1 MIMHFFEIVVFI
13 YYACSLFEARFKKWI
28 FPVVFFLCYWLPIE
42 SLMHAAWD
50 NIGFRIPLSMFLVVT
65 LVSIFF
71 KDKFVKKFLY
81 ILAYMASALVFE
93 ILFLLV
99 ALLFDVRLSELPNLS
114 IVMFIMQLYYVPMEL
129 AFSVI
134 VVKLSKRKFATP
146 ESTVLQNIVLFVLSQ
161 VFLYNMIVQLYGFY
175 HINSFAMV
183 SLIIIS
189 LGFST
194 VFGILIFKSMAKM
207 YKQKQQEQSLFEQ
220 SMYQA
225 EKYETLKTAYMDYH
239 RLRHDFYDHISIL
252 DSLKTKGNEE
262 ELNNYITQM
271 KTDFEQLDNIVFCE
285 NTAVDMLVSNKAQT
299 AKDKGIKT
307 DFSLKD
313 TNACNIDDMD
323 LCSIFSNL
331 LNNAIAGA
339 EAFNGEKHIIMQSY
353 IKAGCFVITCKNSS
367 SMPLKDLKTTKS
379 DKDAHGFG
387 IQIIKNISKK
397 LNGNA
402 VFEYKNNEFAA
413 VVTVPI
419 E

>member
-1 MIMHFFEIVVFI
+1 MHFFEIVVFI

-28 FPVVFFLCYWLPIE
+28 FPVVFVLCYWLPID
-42 SLMHAAWD
+42 SMMQHDWD
-50 NIGFRIPLSMFLVVT
+50 NIGFRIPISMLLVVI

-93 ILFLLV
+93 MIFLV
-99 ALLFDVRLSELPNLS
+99 GALLFDIRLSELPNLN
-114 IVMFIMQLYYVPMEL
+114 IVMFMMQLYYVPMEL

-134 VVKLSKRKFATP
+134 VVKLSKRKFETP
-146 ESTVLQNIVLFVLSQ
+146 ASTVIQNIVLFVLSQ
-161 VFLYNMIVQLYGFY
+161 LFLYNMILQLYGFY
-175 HINSFAMV
+175 HINSFAMI

-189 LGFST
+189 LSFSA
-194 VFGILIFKSMAKM
+194 VFGMLIFKSMAKM
-207 YKQKQQEQSLFEQ
+207 YKQQQQEQSLFEQ

-225 EKYETLKTAYMDYH
+225 EKYETLKIAYMDYH

-252 DSLKTKGNEE
+252 DSLKSNGNEN

-271 KTDFEQLDNIVFCE
+271 KEKFELLENVVFCE
-285 NTAVDMLVSNKAQT
+285 NTAVDMLINNKSKIA
-299 AKDKGIKT
+299 AEKGIKT
-307 DFSLKD
+307 NFSLKD
-313 TNACNIDDMD
+313 TVSCGIDNMD

-331 LNNAIAGA
+331 LNNAISGT
-339 EAFNGEKHIIMQSY
+339 ENFDGEKYVIMQSY

-367 SMPLKDLKTTKS
+367 NTPLIDLKTTKS
-379 DKDAHGFG
+379 NKDVHGFG

-397 LNGNA
+397 LDGNA
-402 VFEYKNNEFAA
+402 VFEYKNNEFNS
-413 VVTVPI
+413 VVTIPI